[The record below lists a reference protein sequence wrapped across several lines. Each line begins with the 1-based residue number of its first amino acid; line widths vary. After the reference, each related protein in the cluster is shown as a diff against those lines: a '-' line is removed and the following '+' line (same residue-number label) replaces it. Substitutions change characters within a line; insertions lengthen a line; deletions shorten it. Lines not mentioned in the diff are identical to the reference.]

1 MGQAPHASGSSLL
14 MSLGGSP
21 RHARLN
27 PALDLCHRKHLH
39 HSHPCQSLRLCF
51 EVSDTKTYPLVICSI
66 FFAIEML
73 KSLNCKFVKYPCGIK
88 WLFHL
93 KGWLCGS
100 FKHREYWWWWLS
112 WMLSELDMSHS
123 QTIPLTKAADVNLK
137 SVCKCP
143 FSDKCV
149 SAQLSDL
156 SVWAFSQISWMKTA
170 QSLKLVQKPV
180 SCSNTQERQAFRPW
194 LTKAWV

>member
-1 MGQAPHASGSSLL
+1 

-21 RHARLN
+21 RHVRLN

-123 QTIPLTKAADVNLK
+123 QTIPLTKAADVNLT